1 MLDSDDSTSY
11 TSLNQIRKDSNSYGS
26 SNEAAAG
33 SPKKQQQRF
42 TSNMCAIL
50 NDPRKDRN
58 KINYLF
64 TKTWGSDFIDTSP
77 IPSIK
82 TLHSNYSNLKKIE
95 FNDYIKYI
103 SEVCFFVCLCIS
115 RRYNYIN
122 FKSNRN
128 IQDIL
133 KTKLCR
139 VIQN

>member
-26 SNEAAAG
+26 SNEAVAG

-64 TKTWGSDFIDTSP
+64 TKTWGSDFTDTSS

-103 SEVCFFVCLCIS
+103 SEVCFFVYVSLEDIIILIL
-115 RRYNYIN
+115 NQIET
-122 FKSNRN
+122 FKTS
-128 IQDIL
+128 
-133 KTKLCR
+133 
-139 VIQN
+139 